1 MAVATA
7 VPLDPLDDLIDGT
20 FDELDI
26 TRPMHD
32 FAVSHHGTAGG
43 FLAARGAADGVDVFA
58 YVQGSLR
65 IGTPIRPLAG
75 GDFDVDTVLLYGL
88 SDRQISQDQLKRRAG
103 LDLQAFLQ
111 TPDAHADGLVR
122 LEEGSRAW
130 TLSWPQRKF
139 HMDVLPAIPKLGVAS
154 DTAIQLPDRALVTW
168 QDSDP
173 RGFAI
178 WFAQRAER
186 RLVFKEARA
195 QVEAVPVFRNRN
207 TLQRAVQ
214 VLKRH
219 RDLYFQDDDENKP
232 ASVIVTTLAAHA
244 YDGRTD
250 IFNAVVAIVSTME
263 HYVEKRGIET
273 WVQNPVVPTENFAHK
288 WASHPVREQRFH
300 QWLADLNRELQTAQ
314 TQGWPA
320 AVPTFERLFGAEPVQ
335 KAALR
340 MGNEVRGLR
349 ERSEL
354 TVAGAAATLSTGAGT
369 RLRDHTFHGE

>member
-1 MAVATA
+1 MAVAAA
-7 VPLDPLDDLIDGT
+7 VPFDPLDALIDGT

-26 TRPMHD
+26 TKPMHD
-32 FAVSHHGTAGG
+32 FAVAKHGTVGG
-43 FLAARGAADGVDVFA
+43 FLTARGAAAGIDVLA
-58 YVQGSLR
+58 YAQGSLR
-65 IGTPIRPLAG
+65 IGTPILPLAG
-75 GDFDVDTVLLYGL
+75 GDFDIDTVLLYGFGKG
-88 SDRQISQDQLKRRAG
+88 QISQDQLKLRAG
-103 LDLQAFLQ
+103 LDLHAFLQ
-111 TPDAHADGLVR
+111 TPEAHADGLIR

-130 TLSWPQRKF
+130 TLSWPQHNF

-154 DTAIQLPDRALVTW
+154 DTAIQLPDRDLVIW

-207 TLQRAVQ
+207 PLQRAVQ

-219 RDLYFQDDDENKP
+219 RDLYFQHDDENKP

-244 YDGRTD
+244 YDGRAD
-250 IFNAVVAIVSTME
+250 IFSAVVAIASTME
-263 HYVEKRGIET
+263 QYIEKRGIET

-288 WASHPVREQRFH
+288 WVSHPVREQRFQ
-300 QWLADLNRELQTAQ
+300 QWMADLNRELQTAQ

-335 KAALR
+335 KAAVR
-340 MGNEVRGLR
+340 IGNDRRALR
-349 ERSEL
+349 EQGAI
-354 TVAGAAATLSTGAGT
+354 TIAGAAATLSTGAGT
-369 RLRDHTFHGE
+369 KLRDHTFHGE